1 MWRIICTLIEMGIK
15 VLAHIILGG
24 ILIFMLPIVTIWYIY
39 VILKLS
45 IGELVRGYRFNKKLR
60 NNDKERIQK
69 TQS

>member
-1 MWRIICTLIEMGIK
+1 MGIK

-24 ILIFMLPIVTIWYIY
+24 ILIFMLPIVIVWYIY